1 VIINTNGVIVFIVIR
16 QRGEVMN
23 NIINLACW
31 FGINNEVVGDNL
43 VWRDPDELSF
53 TSPKGERY

>member
-1 VIINTNGVIVFIVIR
+1 MNGVIVFVLIR

-23 NIINLACW
+23 DIIELTCW

-43 VWRDPDELSF
+43 VWRDPNKLSF
-53 TSPKGERY
+53 TSPKRERY